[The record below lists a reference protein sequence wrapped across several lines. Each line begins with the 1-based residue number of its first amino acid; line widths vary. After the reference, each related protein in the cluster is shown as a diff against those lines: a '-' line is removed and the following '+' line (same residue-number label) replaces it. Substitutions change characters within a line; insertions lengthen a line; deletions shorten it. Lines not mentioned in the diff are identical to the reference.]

1 MGGRARMRVE
11 YVTMAPLGKALIVA
25 GLLLVVL
32 GAAVWGFGS
41 GTPAGPLPG
50 RLHGDIYVRRGNF
63 SFYFPLTTSIVISI
77 VLSLIVAWL
86 RR

>member
-1 MGGRARMRVE
+1 MRAG
-11 YVTMAPLGKALIVA
+11 YVTMAPLGKALIVM
-25 GLLLVVL
+25 GLILVVL

-41 GTPAGPLPG
+41 GSIPG
-50 RLHGDIYVRRGNF
+50 RLPGDIYVRRGNF
-63 SFYFPLTTSIVISI
+63 TFYFPITTAIIVSI

>member
-1 MGGRARMRVE
+1 MRV
-11 YVTMAPLGKALIVA
+11 VCLTMAPLGKALIVT
-25 GLLLVVL
+25 GLMLVVL

-41 GTPAGPLPG
+41 GSIPGALPG
-50 RLHGDIYVRRGNF
+50 RLPGDIYVRRGNF
-63 SFYFPLTTSIVISI
+63 TFYFPITTAIAISI

>member
-1 MGGRARMRVE
+1 MRVG
-11 YVTMAPLGKALIVA
+11 YVTMAPLGKALIVT
-25 GLLLVVL
+25 GLILVVL

-41 GTPAGPLPG
+41 GPIPG
-50 RLHGDIYVRRGNF
+50 RLPGDIYLRRGNF
-63 SFYFPLTTSIVISI
+63 SFYFPITTSIVVSI

>member
-1 MGGRARMRVE
+1 
-11 YVTMAPLGKALIVA
+11 MAPLGKALIVT

-41 GTPAGPLPG
+41 GRYGPIPG
-50 RLHGDIYVRRGNF
+50 RLPGDIYLRRGNF
-63 SFYFPLTTSIVISI
+63 SFYFPITTSIVVSI

>member
-1 MGGRARMRVE
+1 
-11 YVTMAPLGKALIVA
+11 MAPLGKALIVT

-32 GAAVWGFGS
+32 GVVVWGFGS
-41 GTPAGPLPG
+41 GSISGPIPG
-50 RLHGDIYVRRGNF
+50 RLPGDIYVRRGNF
-63 SFYFPLTTSIVISI
+63 SFYFPITTSIVVSI